1 MHQSI
6 PAESSP
12 PPPPPPPPPASG
24 YCGAFA
30 RLFNPG
36 GGAFENFALLGG
48 RAFPNPGKLLSPNK
62 MTSFAVE
69 LKGTPLLKGFQ

>member
-12 PPPPPPPPPASG
+12 APPPPG

-36 GGAFENFALLGG
+36 GGAFENFALIGG
-48 RAFPNPGKLLSPNK
+48 RAFPNPGAVPSFWHARDFLSEYNYPEDITGK
-62 MTSFAVE
+62 KAD
-69 LKGTPLLKGFQ
+69 